1 MKKIGEDKRIKAVI
15 RKYGRDILV
24 TESFQSEVNYIQHG
38 DIDCYEH
45 SLAVTYMCVLL
56 AKKFRLKVDLRSVVR
71 GALLHDYFLYDWHDD
86 EDWHRLHGYHHAR
99 TALITACRD
108 FPMNRTE
115 KQIIFRHMFPL
126 NITRFPNCREAALV
140 CAADKICAT
149 LETIRRKRYDPVIYE
164 GLKLP
169 IEVPM
174 SERGGRWPSILRRDE
189 LCHMQAQEK

>member
-1 MKKIGEDKRIKAVI
+1 MKIGEDKKIKAVI
-15 RKYGRDILV
+15 RKLGRDILV

-38 DIDCYEH
+38 EIDCYEH
-45 SLAVTYMCVLL
+45 SLAVTYMCVYL
-56 AKKFRLKVDLRSVVR
+56 ARKFRLRVDLRSVVR

-86 EDWHRLHGYHHAR
+86 VAWHRLHGYHHAR
-99 TALITACRD
+99 TSLITACKD

-126 NITRFPNCREAALV
+126 NISRFPNSKEAAMV
-140 CAADKICAT
+140 CMADKICAT
-149 LETIRRKRYDPVIYE
+149 LETIRRKRYDPVIYK

-174 SERGGRWPSILRRDE
+174 TERGGRWPSILRRDE
-189 LCHMQAQEK
+189 ICLMQAQEK